1 MNEKEWKVLF
11 VDDEEGIR
19 KVISIILF
27 DAGYEV
33 LTAADGEKGLIL
45 CREESPQIVIT
56 DIRLPGM
63 DGIDVLKSI
72 KETDPNREVIVVSGY
87 GEMEHAIRALQL
99 DASDFITKPI
109 NNEALMVALERAKE
123 RYNTRREL
131 EDYAALMEDRW
142 VTTAEELAKTYNF
155 QKNLIESSIDGIL
168 GCDSEGKILTFNRSM
183 ARMLGYSRDE
193 VVKRM
198 YLKQIFPSGEEE
210 NFRQDLYSEEYG
222 GNNRLAFM
230 ERDLIS
236 KNGSSVPVQ
245 LSATVL
251 FDEGRDLGIVGIF
264 RDLREMRRLEQQF
277 ADQARLLQQ
286 DKMIS
291 LGRLAASVVHE
302 INNPLTGI
310 LNYIRLMIKI
320 LGRGS
325 PTPAH
330 MEKFQRYLALIE
342 GETSR
347 SSKIVSNLLT
357 FSRKSEWEFT
367 EMDVNDLLERCIMLS
382 QHKLRLQNILIK
394 TDLDRKILK
403 IWGDFNQI
411 QQCIINFIFNAIDA
425 MPDGGSLTIGSSFH
439 SKEGV
444 VEIRIQDTG
453 CGMSEEEISKI
464 FDPFYTTKKEGKG
477 VGLGLSTVYG
487 IIERHKGT
495 IDVESEPGKGSVF
508 IIKFPTGDKH
518 NNQRPIRAN
527 NDPYPA

>member
-1 MNEKEWKVLF
+1 MNEKKWRVLF
-11 VDDEEGIR
+11 IDDEEGIR
-19 KVISIILF
+19 KVISIILL

-33 LTAADGEKGLIL
+33 LTAADGERGLIL

-72 KETDPNREVIVVSGY
+72 KETDPTKEVIVVSGY

-99 DASDFITKPI
+99 NASDFITKPI
-109 NNEALMVALERAKE
+109 NNEALMVALERAKV
-123 RYNTRREL
+123 RYNNRREL
-131 EDYAALMEDRW
+131 EGYAALMEERW

-183 ARMLGYSRDE
+183 AKMLGYSMDE

-198 YLKQIFPSGEEE
+198 FLKHIFPSGEEK
-210 NFRQDLYSEEYG
+210 NFIRDLYSEEYG
-222 GNNRLAFM
+222 GKNRLAFM

-236 KNGSSVPVQ
+236 KNGSRIPVQ

-251 FDEGRDLGIVGIF
+251 FDEGRDIGIVGIF
-264 RDLREMRRLEQQF
+264 RDLRAMRRLEQQF

-286 DKMIS
+286 DKLIS

-320 LGRGS
+320 LGRES
-325 PTPAH
+325 PSPEH
-330 MEKFQRYLALIE
+330 MEKFQRYLVLIE
-342 GETSR
+342 SETSR
-347 SSKIVSNLLT
+347 SSKIVSTLLT

-367 EMDVNDLLERCIMLS
+367 EMDVNDLLEKCIMLS
-382 QHKLRLQNILIK
+382 QHKLRLKNILLK
-394 TDLDRKILK
+394 TDLTGKILK
-403 IWGDFNQI
+403 IRGDFNQI
-411 QQCIINFIFNAIDA
+411 QQCIINLIFNAIDA
-425 MPDGGSLTIGSSFH
+425 MPEGGSLTIGSSFH
-439 SKEGV
+439 SKEGL
-444 VEIRIQDTG
+444 VEIKVQDTG
-453 CGMSEEEISKI
+453 CGMSEKEISKI

-477 VGLGLSTVYG
+477 TGLGLSTVYD
-487 IIERHKGT
+487 IIERHKGI
-495 IDVESEPGKGSVF
+495 IDVESEPGMGAAF
-508 IIKFPTGDKH
+508 IIKFSTGHK
-518 NNQRPIRAN
+518 NNN
-527 NDPYPA
+527 